1 MAIVGGPMR
10 RENAIEQNIHAHD
23 IVSDVY
29 DDVHGEIFNP
39 VEQSRLRVQLAQ
51 AIEYITTNRE
61 PLVALDYGCGSGNLT
76 RHLLALGLHVV
87 AADVSREFLRIVTS
101 RFGASDSIGTLAING
116 RDLSTVSNDSYDLT
130 ATYSVL
136 HHVPDYLSIVRE
148 LARVTRSGGVIYL
161 DHEFSDGYWRMES
174 NYKLFLA
181 AVQPPV
187 KRSWKRFLVASNYLT
202 LIRRKFNPRYQP
214 EGDIH
219 VWPDDHIEWDKIA
232 SVLNDS
238 GCAIVHEQD
247 YLLFKRGYSRAV
259 HAAYQTKCHDTHVL
273 IAKKL

>member
-1 MAIVGGPMR
+1 MM
-10 RENAIEQNIHAHD
+10 RENAIQQNIHAHD

-39 VEQSRLRVQLAQ
+39 IEQARLHGQLAQ
-51 AIEYITTNRE
+51 AVGWITTDRE
-61 PLVALDYGCGSGNLT
+61 PRRALDYGCGSGNLT
-76 RHLLALGLHVV
+76 RHMLTLGLHVV
-87 AADVSREFLRIVTS
+87 AADVSRQFLGIVTS
-101 RFGASDSIGTLAING
+101 RFGASDAVETLVLNG
-116 RDLSTVSNDSYDLT
+116 RDLSAVPNDSYDLT

-148 LARVTRSGGVIYL
+148 LARVTRPGGVIYL
-161 DHEFSDGYWRMES
+161 DHEFSDGYWRTDPD
-174 NYKLFLA
+174 YKSFLA

-187 KRSWKRFLVASNYLT
+187 KRSWKRFFIASNYLT

-219 VWPDDHIEWDKIA
+219 VWPDDHIEWDKIVA
-232 SVLNDS
+232 VLNDS

-247 YLLFKRGYSRAV
+247 YLLFKRGYSPSVYAQ
-259 HAAYQTKCHDTHVL
+259 YQAKCHDTHVL